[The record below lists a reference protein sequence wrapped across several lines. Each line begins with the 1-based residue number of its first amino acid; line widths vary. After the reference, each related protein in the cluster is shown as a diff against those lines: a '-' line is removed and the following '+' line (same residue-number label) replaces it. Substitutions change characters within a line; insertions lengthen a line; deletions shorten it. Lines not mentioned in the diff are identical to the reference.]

1 MQGLPLQWCFINTWQ
16 ILSAHDVSTS
26 LITLTLPSL
35 VLKPT
40 RKGKYDHF
48 SNCPKSRVSW
58 YRICLPCRRSGF
70 DPGSGK
76 YPGEANGNPLQ
87 YSCLENP
94 TDRGLA
100 TVHGVGRVGHDLVTT
115 TKVIQLLAESF
126 DSALCHQVHFYK
138 THLFSGEWSGNP
150 LPYSCLENPM
160 DRRAWGSMVHGVTW
174 SWTWLRLIMR
184 TRIPLLS
191 HKSFPCKLNTVVT
204 KFILGCYNLKRIQ
217 SRTPNPS
224 SFLNSFSIYWTLI
237 YGAVFWK
244 ALRWCRETNRSLSSW
259 SSQSRE
265 GDTITKHIF

>member
-1 MQGLPLQWCFINTWQ
+1 MCSACRINLVFWYCFPCSSVGKESACDAGDQGSI
-16 ILSAHDVSTS
+16 
-26 LITLTLPSL
+26 
-35 VLKPT
+35 
-40 RKGKYDHF
+40 
-48 SNCPKSRVSW
+48 
-58 YRICLPCRRSGF
+58 
-70 DPGSGK
+70 PGSGR

-174 SWTWLRLIMR
+174 SWT
-184 TRIPLLS
+184 
-191 HKSFPCKLNTVVT
+191 
-204 KFILGCYNLKRIQ
+204 
-217 SRTPNPS
+217 
-224 SFLNSFSIYWTLI
+224 
-237 YGAVFWK
+237 
-244 ALRWCRETNRSLSSW
+244 
-259 SSQSRE
+259 
-265 GDTITKHIF
+265 